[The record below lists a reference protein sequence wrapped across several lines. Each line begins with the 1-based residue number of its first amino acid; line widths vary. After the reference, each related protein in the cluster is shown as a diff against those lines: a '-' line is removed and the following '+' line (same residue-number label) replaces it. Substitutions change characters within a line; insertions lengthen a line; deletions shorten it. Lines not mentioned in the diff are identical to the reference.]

1 MTDITRTVL
10 LEGGTEA
17 LHLRAFRLTVTVA
30 GETVSQVFT
39 RRRVTIGSKEP
50 ADFVIEDARVSRM
63 HAAIEVDAKGYRL
76 LDTGS
81 KNGVFVGELMVQSV
95 YLRPGTAFLVGQ
107 VSVQFEVTN
116 EEVEVRFSQRNRFGN
131 MLGQSLSMREIFA
144 LLERVS
150 PSDLTILVEGKSG
163 TGKELVAEAV
173 HKHSS
178 RHRGPF
184 VVFDCSAVS
193 SDLIESELFGHVKG
207 AFTGAVASR
216 KGAFENAQGGTLF
229 IDELGELGL
238 DVQPKLLRALERREI
253 RRVGSN
259 EAVSIDV
266 RIVAAT
272 NRSLHDEV
280 ARGTFR
286 EDLYYRFAVLKV
298 VLPALQER
306 VEDIPL
312 LVEHF
317 LQDATARTGRSG
329 LGVSYATMERL
340 KAYAWPGNVRELRNF
355 IERAVVLANDTG
367 QVDARFLQPLVSD
380 SPTEPPVIA
389 EQALTAAG
397 VPIDLP
403 FKDAKNQLIERFEV
417 MYWQRLM
424 EQTEG
429 NITQAARI
437 AGIHRKS
444 VEYILKKL
452 GLERSIF
459 IDS

>member
-10 LEGGTEA
+10 LDGGTEA

-39 RRRVTIGSKEP
+39 RRRVTLGSKEP
-50 ADFVIEDARVSRM
+50 ADFLIEDTRVSRM

-76 LDTGS
+76 VDLGS
-81 KNGVFVGELMVQSV
+81 KNGVFVGDLMVQSV
-95 YLRPGTAFLVGQ
+95 YLRPGTTFLVGQ
-107 VSVQFEVTN
+107 VSVHFDVTT

-131 MLGQSLSMREIFA
+131 MMGQSLTMREIFA

-173 HKHSS
+173 HKHSP

-207 AFTGAVASR
+207 AFTGAVANR

-229 IDELGELGL
+229 IDELGELGMEL
-238 DVQPKLLRALERREI
+238 QPKLLRALERREI

-259 EAVSIDV
+259 EAISIDV

-272 NRSLHDEV
+272 NRSLQDEV
-280 ARGTFR
+280 SRGTFR

-317 LQDATARTGRSG
+317 LQDAAARTGRSG

-340 KAYAWPGNVRELRNF
+340 KSYPWPGNVRELRNF
-355 IERAVVLANDTG
+355 IERAVVLANDSG

-380 SPTEPPVIA
+380 VPVEPPVLA

-397 VPIDLP
+397 IPVDLP
-403 FKDAKNQLIERFEV
+403 FKEAKNLLIEKFEV

-429 NITQAARI
+429 NVTQAARI

-444 VEYILKKL
+444 VEYILRKL

-459 IDS
+459 ADS

>member
-10 LEGGTEA
+10 LDGGTEA
-17 LHLRAFRLTVTVA
+17 LQLRAFRLTVTVA

-39 RRRVTIGSKEP
+39 RRRVTIGSREP
-50 ADFVIEDARVSRM
+50 ADFVIDDARVSRM
-63 HAAIEVDAKGYRL
+63 HAAIEVDARGYRL

-95 YLRPGTAFLVGQ
+95 YLRPGMTFLVGQ
-107 VSVQFEVTN
+107 VSVQFEVTA

-131 MLGQSLSMREIFA
+131 MMGQSLAMREVFA

-173 HKHSS
+173 HKHSP

-193 SDLIESELFGHVKG
+193 SELIESELFGHVKG
-207 AFTGAVASR
+207 AFTGAVSSR

-238 DVQPKLLRALERREI
+238 DLQPKLLRALERREI

-259 EAVSIDV
+259 EAIAVDV
-266 RIVAAT
+266 RIVAAS
-272 NRSLHDEV
+272 NRSLQDEV

-298 VLPALQER
+298 VLPALHER

-317 LQDATARTGRSG
+317 LQDAAARTGKSG
-329 LGVSYATMERL
+329 LGVSYHGETES
-340 KAYAWPGNVRELRNF
+340 VF
-355 IERAVVLANDTG
+355 LAG
-367 QVDARFLQPLVSD
+367 KCAR
-380 SPTEPPVIA
+380 
-389 EQALTAAG
+389 
-397 VPIDLP
+397 
-403 FKDAKNQLIERFEV
+403 
-417 MYWQRLM
+417 
-424 EQTEG
+424 
-429 NITQAARI
+429 ITQF
-437 AGIHRKS
+437 
-444 VEYILKKL
+444 Y
-452 GLERSIF
+452 
-459 IDS
+459 

>member
-1 MTDITRTVL
+1 MSEITRTVL
-10 LEGGTEA
+10 LDGGTEA
-17 LHLRAFRLTVTVA
+17 LQLRAFRLTVTVA

-50 ADFVIEDARVSRM
+50 ADFIIEDARVSRL
-63 HAAIEVDAKGYRL
+63 HAAIEVDARGYRL

-95 YLRPGTAFLVGQ
+95 YLRPGTIFLVGQ
-107 VSVQFEVTN
+107 VSVQFEVTT

-173 HKHSS
+173 HKHSP

-193 SDLIESELFGHVKG
+193 SELIESELFGHVKG
-207 AFTGAVASR
+207 AFTGAVSSR

-238 DVQPKLLRALERREI
+238 DLQPKLLRALERREI

-259 EAVSIDV
+259 EAIAVDV
-266 RIVAAT
+266 RIVAAS
-272 NRSLHDEV
+272 NRSLNDEV
-280 ARGTFR
+280 ARGSFR

-298 VLPALQER
+298 ILPSLQER

-317 LQDATARTGRSG
+317 LQDAAARTGRSG

-340 KAYAWPGNVRELRNF
+340 KAYSWPGNVRELRNF
-355 IERAVVLANDTG
+355 IERAVVLANDSG

-380 SPTEPPVIA
+380 TSDEPPVIA
-389 EQALTAAG
+389 ERALTAAG
-397 VPIDLP
+397 IPVDLP
-403 FKDAKNQLIERFEV
+403 FKDAKNQLIEKFEV
-417 MYWQRLM
+417 LYWQRLM

-429 NITQAARI
+429 NVTQAARI

-459 IDS
+459 MDS